1 MIRAVNW
8 NPAVPTPIANVL
20 KLLEA
25 LQFAFTGPL
34 LQANGLLPFAAWVRI
49 VPPTPV
55 ATTAA
60 PTLPPVLALHGSL
73 SVSGANAIW
82 RNTEVSGPIPSALKS
97 GGLILIDLD
106 CDYVFDANGQAV
118 SGSASLL
125 AGGKPPVRPGG
136 IFRSWIQ
143 VAAG

>member
-1 MIRAVNW
+1 MIRSVNW
-8 NPAVPTPIANVL
+8 NPAAPTPISTVL

-25 LQFAFTGPL
+25 LQVAFTGPL
-34 LQANGLLPFAAWVRI
+34 AQASALLPFAAWIRI

-55 ATTAA
+55 ATAAA

-73 SVSGANAIW
+73 VVSGANAVW
-82 RNTEVSGPIPSALKS
+82 RSAENPSTVSSALKS

-106 CDYVFDANGQAV
+106 CDYVFDANGQAT